1 MEARKQD
8 RKWSE
13 KFQTIALFKDDI
25 KLLKKLADKEQ
36 RSMARQL
43 SVIIQKAVAEQK
55 AHDTINYTAR
65 VSALPVAYLE

>member
-13 KFQTIALFKDDI
+13 KFQTVALFKDDI

-55 AHDTINYTAR
+55 AA
-65 VSALPVAYLE
+65 